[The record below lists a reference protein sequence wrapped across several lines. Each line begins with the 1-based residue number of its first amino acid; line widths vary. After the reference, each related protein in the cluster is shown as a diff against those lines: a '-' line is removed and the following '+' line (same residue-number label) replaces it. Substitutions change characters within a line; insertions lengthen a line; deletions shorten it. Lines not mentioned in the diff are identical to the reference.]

1 MITLCLPRDVLILAR
16 ANINTSLAYHTKPR
30 HTGLVSGVHWSKS
43 KHKLIFIHS
52 SYSHKS
58 IPGNLNTTSS
68 LIHIH
73 LLQVNV
79 LTDVA
84 QTDKFS
90 RLFHVQF
97 ITARLYGSAVYAMTL
112 RVCLSSCVC
121 LCLSQVGVLLK
132 RLNAG
137 SHKEN
142 HTIAHGL

>member
-43 KHKLIFIHS
+43 KHKLILIHS
-52 SYSHKS
+52 SYSRKS

-90 RLFHVQF
+90 RLFHVPVHY
-97 ITARLYGSAVYAMTL
+97 RAVYAMTL
-112 RVCLSSCVC
+112 VSVCLAVSVCVC
-121 LCLSQVGVLLK
+121 
-132 RLNAG
+132 
-137 SHKEN
+137 HKSVFY
-142 HTIAHGL
+142 